1 MESTRL
7 SIVDRHHRLATN
19 LLAQADQAKGNKPDA
34 CPVFV
39 SQPDGNLSQAMPPGY
54 KDQTPPGTP
63 RFGPGDAPLAW
74 ADEGL
79 LAEFEYIFMR
89 HEKLFLSLLLMEF
102 VVEAVFNVMY
112 IYYASYSVHEVAHV
126 YQTLSIHTLWVISSV
141 LWISEITYCAVYYS
155 MGFVAVWSTKPHYYA
170 WFASVALVGIF
181 GQVLL
186 AYMNKFNILVFF
198 LRLLSYIY
206 AKFLRNLL
214 QSMNLLPAYNEEI

>member
-1 MESTRL
+1 
-7 SIVDRHHRLATN
+7 
-19 LLAQADQAKGNKPDA
+19 LLASAKGGKGEPSA
-34 CPVFV
+34 VFV
-39 SQPDGNLSQAMPPGY
+39 SQPDGNLSQGLPPGF
-54 KDQTPPGTP
+54 KDKTPPGTP
-63 RFGPGDAPLAW
+63 RLEGTPLAW
-74 ADEGL
+74 ADESL

-112 IYYASYSVHEVAHV
+112 LYYAHYSVHEVAHV
-126 YQTLSIHTLWVISSV
+126 YQSLSIHTLWIIMGVM
-141 LWISEITYCAVYYS
+141 WFGEIAYCAVYYS
-155 MGFVAVWSTKPHYYA
+155 MGFLAVWSTKPHYYA
-170 WFASVALVGIF
+170 WFANVALVGIF

-214 QSMNLLPAYNEEI
+214 QSMNLLPVDI